1 MRGHYESAT
10 FETKT
15 QAKEWA
21 ADLEARIRS
30 GVIGKPSNHTAGD
43 AMEQYAELI
52 SPGKGG
58 GRWEAVRLQAMRKDE
73 LAELLISD
81 VRSGDIAAYRDRRL
95 AMVKGSSVN
104 RELNLLSAVFSVA
117 MEEWHWISE
126 NPCRGVKR
134 PRNPAPRD
142 RRVSNDE
149 INRLCIALG
158 YDDHEPVETKQQE
171 VALAFL
177 LALETAMRAGELL
190 SLRRN
195 GVNLKKRYCRLLDS
209 KNGDARDVPLTAEAV
224 RLIQKCP
231 GDETLFTISAPSLS
245 ALFMKARKRAQIH
258 DLTFHDSRHEA
269 VTRLARKLD
278 LLDLARMV
286 GHRDLSSLRIYYNAT
301 ASEIAER
308 LD

>member
-10 FETKT
+10 FQTKT
-15 QAKEWA
+15 QAREWA
-21 ADLEARIRS
+21 ADLEARIRA
-30 GVIGKPSNHTAGD
+30 GAVKKPTSHTVGD
-43 AMEQYAELI
+43 ALAQYANQV
-52 SPGKGG
+52 SPGKRG
-58 GRWEAVRLQAMRKDE
+58 GRWEVVRLQAMQKDE
-73 LAELLISD
+73 LADLLLSE

-95 AMVKGSSVN
+95 AAVQGSSVN

-117 MEEWHWISE
+117 VEEWHWISE

-134 PRNPAPRD
+134 PRNPPPRD
-142 RRVSNDE
+142 RRVSQDE

-158 YDDHEPVETKQQE
+158 YDDYEPVETKQQE

-190 SLRRN
+190 SLRRDH
-195 GVNLKKRYCRLLDS
+195 VNLKKRYCRLVDS
-209 KNGDARDVPLTAEAV
+209 KNGDARDVPLSSEAI
-224 RLIQKCP
+224 RLIKRCP
-231 GDETLFTISAPSLS
+231 GDETLFTVKAPSLS
-245 ALFMKARKRAQIH
+245 ALFMKARKNARIH

-269 VTRLARKLD
+269 ITRLARKLD

-286 GHRDLSSLRIYYNAT
+286 GHRNLSSLRIYYNAT